1 MAEVGLSSLSIA
13 AKRFRKKGG
22 KDDEGGYRQV
32 ALLGIAARI
41 KMGRKGEKS
50 LSKDKNQ
57 SSASQDAQD
66 EDSNKTPE
74 PYNCSGF
81 FQPDFTE
88 LCHRQDMTYIPQI
101 VPRPRPP
108 APSPSQAAEGK
119 PEKGKDKNK
128 QLSAPEPDPEPL
140 LDEDGEPVEPPPK
153 TYTMKDKFEYF
164 KPSIQVEMDNPDKL
178 DTVTEVY
185 IRGWKVDDCMM
196 EIFKQCWP
204 AMERLHTINLWQ
216 VGLTGETVA
225 ILASF
230 IPLCMN
236 LKNLILDGNSIQEG
250 EENWH
255 LLVDDDSSVQLL
267 SLQHCSV
274 SDEAAVG
281 IGKALG
287 TAKRFNTKLMSLNLA
302 GNRITDVGAEH
313 LAGGLRMN
321 RSLLSLSLANNHI
334 GDKGVKKIAEAL
346 SRFPLTHEE
355 VVERRRLISEKGSP
369 ERNKSPPPSRRA
381 ESKDR
386 PGSVRSSSHTDKDKS
401 KRDKPS
407 AKKNKDPKAKEED
420 KKGGTRK
427 EKDDKGS
434 SKKDPRGA
442 RDHRPASIAADAGKS
457 VGKTKDKKVKK
468 PTPQEQEQ
476 PDVPE
481 VINPLME
488 VADYM
493 SELKTLMVAGNRVLL
508 NLNLSR
514 NQITE
519 DGVEELIK
527 AAQYQKTLLMD
538 NKINGT
544 GLMRICLHKNKVSAD
559 SDELKKLNDMMAA
572 KHPFYKPPATP
583 DGEAV

>member
-1 MAEVGLSSLSIA
+1 
-13 AKRFRKKGG
+13 
-22 KDDEGGYRQV
+22 
-32 ALLGIAARI
+32 
-41 KMGRKGEKS
+41 MGRKGDKN

-57 SSASQDAQD
+57 SSSSQDAQD

-74 PYNCSGF
+74 PYNCTGL
-81 FQPDFTE
+81 FQSDFAE
-88 LCHRQDMTYIPQI
+88 LCHRQDMTFVPPI

-108 APSPSQAAEGK
+108 APSPSQAGEGK
-119 PEKGKDKNK
+119 PEKGRDKNK
-128 QLSAPEPDPEPL
+128 QVSAPEPDPEPL
-140 LDEDGEPVEPPPK
+140 LDEDGEPMEPPPK
-153 TYTMKDKFEYF
+153 TYTVKDKFEYF
-164 KPSIQVEMDNPDKL
+164 KPSIQVEMDNPDKM
-178 DTVTEVY
+178 DTVTEIY
-185 IRGWKVDDCMM
+185 IRGWKVDECMM
-196 EIFKQCWP
+196 NIFKQCWP

-230 IPLCMN
+230 MPLCMN
-236 LKNLILDGNSIQEG
+236 LKNLILDGNCIQEG

-267 SLQHCSV
+267 SLQHCAV
-274 SDEAAVG
+274 SDAAAED

-287 TAKRFNTKLMSLNLA
+287 TAKRFNTKLLSLNLA

-321 RSLLSLSLANNHI
+321 RTLLSLSLANNHI

-381 ESKDR
+381 DSKDR

-420 KKGGTRK
+420 KKGGTKK
-427 EKDDKGS
+427 EKDDKGGT
-434 SKKDPRGA
+434 KKEARGA
-442 RDHRPASIAADAGKS
+442 RASIAADAGKS
-457 VGKTKDKKVKK
+457 VGKTKDKKNKK

-519 DGVEELIK
+519 EGVMELIK

-559 SDELKKLNDMMAA
+559 CEELKKLNDMMAA
-572 KHPFYKPPATP
+572 KHPFYKPPSTP

>member
-1 MAEVGLSSLSIA
+1 MSSGE
-13 AKRFRKKGG
+13 KPNMMWTK
-22 KDDEGGYRQV
+22 
-32 ALLGIAARI
+32 LGIAARI
-41 KMGRKGEKS
+41 KMGRKGDKN

-57 SSASQDAQD
+57 SSSSQDAQD

-74 PYNCSGF
+74 PYNCTGL
-81 FQPDFTE
+81 FQSDFAE
-88 LCHRQDMTYIPQI
+88 LCHRQDMTFVPPI

-108 APSPSQAAEGK
+108 APSPSQAGEGK
-119 PEKGKDKNK
+119 PEKGRDKNK
-128 QLSAPEPDPEPL
+128 QVSAPEPDPEPL
-140 LDEDGEPVEPPPK
+140 LDEDGEPMEPPPK
-153 TYTMKDKFEYF
+153 TYTVKDKFEYF
-164 KPSIQVEMDNPDKL
+164 KPSIQVEMDNPDKM
-178 DTVTEVY
+178 DTVTEIY
-185 IRGWKVDDCMM
+185 IRGWKVDECMM
-196 EIFKQCWP
+196 NIFKQCWP

-230 IPLCMN
+230 MPLCMN
-236 LKNLILDGNSIQEG
+236 LKNLILDGNCIQEG

-267 SLQHCSV
+267 SLQHCAV
-274 SDEAAVG
+274 SDAAAED

-287 TAKRFNTKLMSLNLA
+287 TAKRFNTKLLSLNLA

-321 RSLLSLSLANNHI
+321 RTLLSLSLANNHI

-381 ESKDR
+381 DSKDR

-420 KKGGTRK
+420 KKGGTKK
-427 EKDDKGS
+427 EKDDKGGT
-434 SKKDPRGA
+434 KK
-442 RDHRPASIAADAGKS
+442 ASIAADAGKS
-457 VGKTKDKKVKK
+457 VGKTKDKKNKK

-519 DGVEELIK
+519 EGVMELIK

-559 SDELKKLNDMMAA
+559 CEELKKLNDMMAA
-572 KHPFYKPPATP
+572 KHPFYKPPSTP

>member
-1 MAEVGLSSLSIA
+1 MSSGE
-13 AKRFRKKGG
+13 KPNMMWTK
-22 KDDEGGYRQV
+22 
-32 ALLGIAARI
+32 LGIAARI
-41 KMGRKGEKS
+41 KMGRKGDKN

-57 SSASQDAQD
+57 SSSSQDAQD

-74 PYNCSGF
+74 PYNCTGL
-81 FQPDFTE
+81 FQSDFAE
-88 LCHRQDMTYIPQI
+88 LCHRQDMTFVPPI

-108 APSPSQAAEGK
+108 APSPSQAGEGK
-119 PEKGKDKNK
+119 PEKGRDKNK
-128 QLSAPEPDPEPL
+128 QVSAPEPDPEPL
-140 LDEDGEPVEPPPK
+140 LDEDGEPMEPPPK
-153 TYTMKDKFEYF
+153 TYTVKDKFEYF
-164 KPSIQVEMDNPDKL
+164 KPSIQVEMDNPDKM
-178 DTVTEVY
+178 DTVTEIY
-185 IRGWKVDDCMM
+185 IRGWKVDECMM
-196 EIFKQCWP
+196 NIFKQCWP

-230 IPLCMN
+230 MPLCMN
-236 LKNLILDGNSIQEG
+236 LKNLILDGNCIQEG

-267 SLQHCSV
+267 SLQHCAV
-274 SDEAAVG
+274 SDAAAED

-287 TAKRFNTKLMSLNLA
+287 TAKRFNTKLLSLNLA

-321 RSLLSLSLANNHI
+321 RTLLSLSLANNHI

-381 ESKDR
+381 DSKDR

-420 KKGGTRK
+420 KKGGTKK
-427 EKDDKGS
+427 EKDDKGGT
-434 SKKDPRGA
+434 KKEARGA
-442 RDHRPASIAADAGKS
+442 RASIAADAGKS
-457 VGKTKDKKVKK
+457 VGKTKDKKNKK

-519 DGVEELIK
+519 EGVMELIK

-559 SDELKKLNDMMAA
+559 CEELKKLNDMMAA
-572 KHPFYKPPATP
+572 KHPFYKPPSTP

>member
-1 MAEVGLSSLSIA
+1 
-13 AKRFRKKGG
+13 
-22 KDDEGGYRQV
+22 
-32 ALLGIAARI
+32 
-41 KMGRKGEKS
+41 MGRKGEKS

-57 SSASQDAQD
+57 SSASQDTQD

-88 LCHRQDMTYIPQI
+88 LCHRQDMTYVPQI
-101 VPRPRPP
+101 VPRPKPP
-108 APSPSQAAEGK
+108 APSPSQAAE
-119 PEKGKDKNK
+119 
-128 QLSAPEPDPEPL
+128 
-140 LDEDGEPVEPPPK
+140 EPVEPPPK

-230 IPLCMN
+230 MPLCMN

-274 SDEAAVG
+274 SDEAAEG

-442 RDHRPASIAADAGKS
+442 RALKLLSVLTASIAADAGKS

-468 PTPQEQEQ
+468 PTPLEQEQ